1 MTERKR
7 QRASDTNQQRAADT
21 TQPQVPET
29 AAQRTTGEKRRAVGR
44 PAGGGKSAGKSGGGH
59 SQSLVRGLTILEAL
73 AAAPNGLALSEAA
86 DAVGLA
92 PSTAH
97 RLLQALHQ
105 QGFITQDGSNG
116 LWRIDVKTFR
126 IGNSFLEARDFVAT
140 ARPFLRRLTAL
151 SGETANL
158 GIRDDGMVVYLA
170 QSESPQMMRMITR
183 LGSRAPLHAS
193 GVGKALLAWMP
204 EPEFARIMGG
214 RVLEGETP
222 NTLTDLPTLRAQL
235 ETIRRQ
241 GYAVDRE
248 EHAIGLN
255 CVAATLHDESG
266 LPLAAISVSGPV
278 ARIDDS
284 RLPELAAL
292 VADTAREITARLGGK
307 TPSEPPA

>member
-1 MTERKR
+1 MTDREQNRATEQQRHRATER
-7 QRASDTNQQRAADT
+7 QQGRATDTQQDQQT
-21 TQPQVPET
+21 EP
-29 AAQRTTGEKRRAVGR
+29 KRRSVGR
-44 PAGGGKSAGKSGGGH
+44 PAGGAKSSGGH
-59 SQSLVRGLTILEAL
+59 SQSLVRGLTILEGL
-73 AAAPNGLALSEAA
+73 AAAPDGLALSDIAE
-86 DAVGLA
+86 DVELA
-92 PSTAH
+92 PSTTH
-97 RLLQALHQ
+97 RLLQALFH
-105 QGFITQDGSNG
+105 QGFITQDVESG
-116 LWRIDVKTFR
+116 LWKIDVKTFR

-140 ARPFLRRLTAL
+140 ARPFLRRLTAT

-170 QSESPQMMRMITR
+170 QSESKQMMRMITR

-204 EPEFARIMGG
+204 PQEFEQIVAG
-214 RVLEGETP
+214 RTLEGETP
-222 NTLTDLPTLRAQL
+222 NTLTDADRLREQL
-235 ETIRRQ
+235 IEIRRQ

-292 VADTAREITARLGGK
+292 VAETAREITAKIGGK
-307 TPSEPPA
+307 TPPEPPA

>member
-1 MTERKR
+1 MTDEERH
-7 QRASDTNQQRAADT
+7 RATEQQRHRATEQQHNRAT
-21 TQPQVPET
+21 EP
-29 AAQRTTGEKRRAVGR
+29 KRRAVGR
-44 PAGGGKSAGKSGGGH
+44 PAGGKSSGGH
-59 SQSLVRGLTILEAL
+59 SQSLVRGLKILEML
-73 AAAPNGLALSEAA
+73 AATPDGLALSDVAE
-86 DAVGLA
+86 DVGLA
-92 PSTAH
+92 PSTTH
-97 RLLQALHQ
+97 RLLQALFQ
-105 QGFITQDGSNG
+105 QGFITQDVESG
-116 LWRIDVKTFR
+116 LWKIDVKTFR

-140 ARPFLRRLTAL
+140 ARPFLRQLTAT

-170 QSESPQMMRMITR
+170 QSESKQMMRMITR

-204 EPEFARIMGG
+204 PQEFEQIVAG
-214 RVLEGETP
+214 RTLEGETP
-222 NTLTDLPTLRAQL
+222 NTLTNVETLRDQL
-235 ETIRRQ
+235 VEIRRQ

-292 VADTAREITARLGGK
+292 VAETAREITAKIGGK
-307 TPSEPPA
+307 TPTEPPA

>member
-1 MTERKR
+1 MTDKERNRATDQKR
-7 QRASDTNQQRAADT
+7 NRATDQKQNRATATEQQRHGAA
-21 TQPQVPET
+21 EH
-29 AAQRTTGEKRRAVGR
+29 KRRAVGR
-44 PAGGGKSAGKSGGGH
+44 PAGNAKSSGGH
-59 SQSLVRGLTILEAL
+59 SQSLVRGLTLLEGL
-73 AAAPNGLALSEAA
+73 AAAPDGLALSDIAE
-86 DAVGLA
+86 DVDLA
-92 PSTAH
+92 PSTTH
-97 RLLQALHQ
+97 RLLQALFQ
-105 QGFITQDGSNG
+105 QGFITQDVESG
-116 LWRIDVKTFR
+116 LWKIDVKTFR

-140 ARPFLRRLTAL
+140 ARPFLRRLTATT
-151 SGETANL
+151 GETANL

-170 QSESPQMMRMITR
+170 QSESKQMMRMITR

-204 EPEFARIMGG
+204 PQEFEQIVAG
-214 RVLEGETP
+214 RTLEGETP
-222 NTLTDLPTLRAQL
+222 NTLTDVDRLREQL
-235 ETIRRQ
+235 VEIRRQ

-292 VADTAREITARLGGK
+292 VAETAREITAKIGGK
-307 TPSEPPA
+307 TPTEPPA